1 VAQVWSALLKFAAF
15 SQGIQYKGFRHMEL
29 ALGAEGCRRKLVT
42 SALVWMGAT
51 QYFILSLSG
60 QALGVPA
67 VARVGRL
74 SWDWV
79 LEWVEGSDVVTN
91 MGLVVKGWLEWLE
104 GRR

>member
-1 VAQVWSALLKFAAF
+1 
-15 SQGIQYKGFRHMEL
+15 MEL
-29 ALGAEGCRRKLVT
+29 ALGAEGSRRKLVT
-42 SALVWMGAT
+42 SALVRMRAT
-51 QYFILSLSG
+51 QYFILSPSG